1 MASPLFDPDKIVRVV
16 IPEMDWLGE
25 NRKRL
30 EQEIPGK
37 WIGIKRRELI
47 AVGDTLDEVMRIAK
61 SKNIE
66 QPFVTAVPRE
76 EYQNVIIIRS
86 PRLIQTANLHK

>member
-37 WIGIKRRELI
+37 WIGIKGRELI
-47 AVGDTLDEVMRIAK
+47 AVGDTLAEVMRIAK
-61 SKNIE
+61 AKNIE
-66 QPFVTAVPRE
+66 QPFVTAMPRE

-86 PRLIQTANLHK
+86 PRLISKG